1 MISFRRFK
9 NTDPPAL
16 ADVWNES
23 HPARSAYPIRTPA
36 VLERWIF
43 SKPYFDADGLIVA
56 VDDAD
61 NGKVVGYVLAGFGPN
76 EELTALDYSQGVICS
91 LGIRPSVQ
99 RHRRGPRSRP
109 QGGGIPDHSRRHD
122 SPSRAAL
129 ALLSVR
135 LRHLRRHQRAGLPR
149 LRRRRRPVLQVARLR
164 TRRHHLRLPQEA
176 RCAVGGLRYPLRALG
191 ERYETQVLR
200 AAGVPSWWH
209 DCVWGTLEPVE
220 FRLLDKLSN
229 NFLAARAV
237 VWELEGYGWR
247 WGFPSAGVIDIQV
260 RQDLRKMGL
269 AKLLMS
275 QILRFLQ
282 DQFFGICELH
292 AADDQPALVSLCRSV
307 GMEQVDVGTTYIK
320 RGTGTEAG
328 NVLGRRT
335 LLASRIRN
343 PMNERRSRARRQMTS
358 SRLITTPR
366 KCRFKRIPLSNGHAA
381 RQNPHFSEVNHAQ
394 GHSHAPPERVRRHP
408 RGLRNL
414 RGLHHHRP
422 RQGRRARRSGC
433 GAPSTRPSG
442 SPAPA
447 TT

>member
-1 MISFRRFK
+1 VISFRRFK

-76 EELTALDYSQGVICS
+76 EELTALDHSQGVICS

-99 RHRRGPRSRP
+99 RTGVARDLVLKAEEYLTSRGATTLRAGPRWP
-109 QGGGIPDHSRRHD
+109 YCPFGFGIYGGTNAPGFLASDAGADPFFRSLGYEPAGTTFVFHKKLDAPLAVSDTRF
-122 SPSRAAL
+122 
-129 ALLSVR
+129 ALLR
-135 LRHLRRHQRAGLPR
+135 K
-149 LRRRRRPVLQVARLR
+149 
-164 TRRHHLRLPQEA
+164 
-176 RCAVGGLRYPLRALG
+176 
-191 ERYETQVLR
+191 RYETQVLR

-292 AADDQPALVSLCRSV
+292 AADDQPALVALCRSV

-320 RGTGTEAG
+320 RGTGTEG
-328 NVLGRRT
+328 Q
-335 LLASRIRN
+335 
-343 PMNERRSRARRQMTS
+343 ERSREEDVTVDPDPDPDER
-358 SRLITTPR
+358 TP
-366 KCRFKRIPLSNGHAA
+366 FAGADPAADEQLRIDYDAEKVPL
-381 RQNPHFSEVNHAQ
+381 
-394 GHSHAPPERVRRHP
+394 
-408 RGLRNL
+408 
-414 RGLHHHRP
+414 
-422 RQGRRARRSGC
+422 
-433 GAPSTRPSG
+433 
-442 SPAPA
+442 
-447 TT
+447 